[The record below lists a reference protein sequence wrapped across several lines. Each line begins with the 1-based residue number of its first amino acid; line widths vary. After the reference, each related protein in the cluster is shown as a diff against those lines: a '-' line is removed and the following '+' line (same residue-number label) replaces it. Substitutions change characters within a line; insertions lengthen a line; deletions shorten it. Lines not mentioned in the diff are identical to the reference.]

1 MAFSRRSVHAVF
13 YMFAILFLLAFIIV
27 TVSSLHTLGGW
38 CLMLFFASLAV
49 AFRGDKFLRGFSFTV
64 IILAMVSLAM
74 YYPQYFLTV
83 NGFKLSALIVPLLQV
98 IMFGMGTELSLSDFA
113 QVLRMPRGVI
123 LGVIC
128 HYTIMPLVGFL
139 LATLFHF
146 PPEIAAGII
155 LVGCCPSGLASNV
168 MCYLAKANLALS
180 VSVTTVSTLLAPFLT
195 PFMMRLLA
203 GRFVEV
209 HAGAMLWDIVK
220 IVIIPVVGGLL
231 FHYLVRGKFKGLDK
245 AMPVISMGGIA
256 LIIVVITAAGRDS
269 LLKVG
274 ALLVLATLI
283 HNVAGYFLGYWSGRL
298 LKFPEQ
304 DCRTISLEVGMQ
316 NAGLASGLAL
326 KMGMLATVGLA
337 PAVFGP
343 MMNTTGSSL
352 ASWWHNRDPDQKT
365 PSGDRTDGSRT
376 TGSRPGGSHP
386 GVLQTEEPLAT

>member
-1 MAFSRRSVHAVF
+1 MVNSRRSVYSLF
-13 YMFAILFLLAFIIV
+13 YILAIVLLLAYIFI
-27 TVSSLHTLGGW
+27 TVATQSDLGGW
-38 CLMLFFASLAV
+38 CLMLFFACLAV
-49 AFRGDKFLRGFSFTV
+49 AFRGHKLLRGFSFTV
-64 IILAMVSLAM
+64 IILSVVSLAM

-83 NGFKLSALIVPLLQV
+83 GGFKLSGLILPLLQV
-98 IMFGMGTELSLSDFA
+98 IMFGMGTELSLKDFA

-123 LGVIC
+123 VGVVC
-128 HYTIMPLVGFL
+128 HYTIMPFVGYL

-168 MCYLAKANLALS
+168 MSYLAKANLALS

-195 PFMMRLLA
+195 PLMMRLLA

-209 HAGAMLWDIVK
+209 HAMAMLWDIVK
-220 IVIIPVVGGLL
+220 IVIIPIVAGLS
-231 FHYLVRGKFKGLDK
+231 FHYLVRGRFKGLDRI
-245 AMPVISMGGIA
+245 MPVISMGGIA
-256 LIIVVITAAGRDS
+256 LIIMVITAAGRES

-274 ALLVLATLI
+274 ALLVLATLM
-283 HNVAGYFLGYWSGRL
+283 HNVAGYFLGYWAGRL
-298 LKFPEQ
+298 LRFSER

-326 KMGMLATVGLA
+326 TMGKIATIGLA

-352 ASWWHNRDPDQKT
+352 ASWWHNRDPDRGGK
-365 PSGDRTDGSRT
+365 PSA
-376 TGSRPGGSHP
+376 GG
-386 GVLQTEEPLAT
+386 LANGLPPAN